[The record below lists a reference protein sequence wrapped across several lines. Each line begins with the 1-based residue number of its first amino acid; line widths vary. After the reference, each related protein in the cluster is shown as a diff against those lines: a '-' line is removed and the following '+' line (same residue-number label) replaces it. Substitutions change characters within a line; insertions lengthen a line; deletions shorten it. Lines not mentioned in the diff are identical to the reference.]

1 MVMDPARFSSGGG
14 SDPGSGGAGRRASSA
29 RAGGMRHNLRM
40 PNETSV
46 QRWRCPAVL
55 RVKSFLLAAVGVVLA
70 LVFLPLWFGVPVAA
84 VLGVWGLGLAAL
96 GSSVTVDEDAGLLS
110 LRMGLLVRRIRLTD
124 ITAVLVETSKVSIA
138 RAGRGEVSVY
148 TWRKSP
154 LDRLLGVPAA
164 AGDIG
169 HAISRATALAQARSA
184 DAGAGAAGSPA
195 GAGAPGGVRPAGAG
209 RTPQRTRSRLATA
222 LLGGAGV
229 LAIAAALLVRVRWD
243 SPVLTVLGAVIA
255 LTLGISGLLYL
266 LVALWIALTGRAPR
280 IISAR

>member
-1 MVMDPARFSSGGG
+1 
-14 SDPGSGGAGRRASSA
+14 
-29 RAGGMRHNLRM
+29 MRHNLRM

-46 QRWRCPAVL
+46 QRWRSPAVL

-70 LVFLPLWFGVPVAA
+70 LVFLPLWFGVPAAA

-96 GSSVTVDEDAGLLS
+96 GSSVTVDEGAGLLT

-124 ITAVLVETSKVSIA
+124 ITAVLVETAKVSIA
-138 RAGRGEVSVY
+138 RASRGEVSVY

-169 HAISRATALAQARSA
+169 HAISRATALAQARSE
-184 DAGAGAAGSPA
+184 DAGSGAAGSPA
-195 GAGAPGGVRPAGAG
+195 GAGAPGGARPAGAG
-209 RTPQRTRSRLATA
+209 RTPERTRSRLATA

-229 LAIAAALLVRVRWD
+229 LAIAAALLVRVHWD

-280 IISAR
+280 ILSAR